1 MGETLYFRLRSRTE
15 KCRVPNLR
23 SRWSKPHYVYFLL
36 AGFDILTVC
45 LGLLVTHS
53 IMSTYTASVAGNA
66 TWNERLLAYSRLG
79 ELAEAVDA
87 PGNDVFDSHDA
98 AGEEQRLRAAAAAFD
113 GEYAVLRAELEA
125 NLAPPRAEPLVARL
139 DTVKRDMEALTAE
152 ARLIFSHFKAGRLG
166 AAGEHMATMDRKYAV
181 VSSGLAELR
190 NAVARIQQ
198 ANFEEQMAAAARVQK
213 YEVLVAALVL
223 LMVAAATLYGQGLA
237 RQAQR
242 DTAERERHVHELAAA
257 KARLQQHTLLLES
270 TVQRME
276 MLLKHALESHEEKNK
291 SIAHELHE
299 EVAQMLASL
308 KMRLELLRFE
318 PQAKQSTQV
327 EDVSKIAKGALDRL
341 RDLVRDLTP
350 HGIEDVGLA
359 PVLAAHLRDWTRGS
373 GLRVHFA
380 ENTPEARPPAG
391 IETAAYR
398 IAKELVRNAV
408 RHAHARSLS
417 VELRQSRTALHL
429 YVEDDGVGF
438 DVARAAEDASS
449 GRLGIISMQQHT
461 ALLGGTLE
469 IRSRRGDGTTAH
481 AVLPL
486 AARPG
491 PARQLAA

>member
-1 MGETLYFRLRSRTE
+1 MPKF
-15 KCRVPNLR
+15 R

-45 LGLLVTHS
+45 IGLLVTHS
-53 IMSTYTASVAGNA
+53 IMSTYTASVAANA
-66 TWNERLLAYSRLG
+66 TWNERLVAYSHLG

-87 PGNDVFDSHDA
+87 PGNDVFDSHDPA
-98 AGEEQRLRAAAAAFD
+98 AEARRMRAALAAFD
-113 GEYAVLRAELEA
+113 GEYAELRAELEA
-125 NLAPPRAEPLVARL
+125 NLAPERAEPLVARL
-139 DTVKRDMEALTAE
+139 ETVKRAMEALTAE
-152 ARLIFSHFKAGRLG
+152 AQLIFSHFKAGRLG
-166 AAGEHMATMDRKYAV
+166 AAGERMATMDRKYAV

-198 ANFEEQMAAAARVQK
+198 ANFEAQMAVAARVQK
-213 YEVLVAALVL
+213 YEYLIAALIL
-223 LMVAAATLYGQGLA
+223 LMVAAATLYGQRLA
-237 RQAQR
+237 KQAHL
-242 DTAERERHVHELAAA
+242 DNAERERHLHELAAA
-257 KARLQQHTLLLES
+257 QARLQQHTLLLES

-291 SIAHELHE
+291 SIARELHE

-318 PQAKQSTQV
+318 PQAEQSIQV
-327 EDVSKIAKGALDRL
+327 EDVNKIAKGALERL
-341 RDLVRDLTP
+341 RGLVRDLTP

-359 PVLAAHLRDWTRGS
+359 PVLAAHLRDWTQGS

-380 ENTPEARPPAG
+380 ESMPEVRPPAS

-417 VELRQSRTALHL
+417 IELRHSRTALHL

-438 DVARAAEDASS
+438 DAARAGEDASS
-449 GRLGIISMQQHT
+449 GRMGIISMQQRT

-469 IRSRRGDGTTAH
+469 IRSRPGDGTTAH

-486 AARPG
+486 VARQLPG
-491 PARQLAA
+491 PASQLAA